1 MATVRED
8 FEKFI
13 NQGNLVQ
20 LAIAFVMGAA
30 FAAVVT
36 ALVVDIFTPLIG
48 AVFHFDFA
56 AWTLTVN
63 GSVIMQG
70 AFLNSLI
77 SFITIAIV
85 VFFVIALPY
94 QRHLDRVAARAA
106 AAPPTTRPCPECLS
120 QIPLAATRCAFCAIT
135 VTPVPAAAPAP
146 APAKKSGLL
155 SRVA

>member
-1 MATVRED
+1 MATIREE

-13 NQGNLVQ
+13 NQGNLIQ
-20 LAIAFVMGAA
+20 LAIAFVMGVA

-36 ALVVDIFTPLIG
+36 ALVSDIFTPLIG
-48 AVFHFDFA
+48 AVIHVDFA
-56 AWTLTVN
+56 AWTFTIN
-63 GSVIMQG
+63 GSTIMQG

-77 SFITIAIV
+77 SFITIAVV

-94 QRHLDRVAARAA
+94 QRHLDAVAAKAA

-135 VTPVPAAAPAP
+135 VTPAPAPVAAPAGP
-146 APAKKSGLL
+146 VKK
-155 SRVA
+155 RRWAV